1 MTNETILVVDDERL
15 VREMISR
22 RMEKHGFQCL
32 TAGDGHSA
40 LELISKNKI
49 SLVLLDISMPGIS
62 GLDVLANIKEE
73 HPNTMV
79 IMVTAIVDINTA
91 IKAMTSG
98 AYDYLIKPIET
109 EILNISVTRAIEC
122 RNLIIENEEYQRN
135 LEQKVAEQTMEIQKT
150 FINTVTSLVNA
161 LEAKDEYTH
170 GHSERVTDIAIR
182 IARELALTE
191 TDIEKIRLAGLLHD
205 IGKIG
210 VREHIL
216 NKPGKLTEEEFD
228 QVKTHSKIGEHIL
241 RPVIKDKDILDMVIH
256 HHERCD
262 GRGYPDGLVDSQ
274 ISLQAS
280 ILAVADAYDAM
291 TSDRPYRKALSIEEA
306 RAEFRRFTGIQFR
319 LLVVDALFRILDKGI
334 VL

>member
-1 MTNETILVVDDERL
+1 MNETILIVDDEQL
-15 VREMISR
+15 VCDMLSR
-22 RMEKHGFQCL
+22 RLEKLDFQCI
-32 TAGDGHSA
+32 TADNGHNA
-40 LELISKNKI
+40 LELISKNNI
-49 SLVLLDISMPGIS
+49 SLVLLDISMPGMS
-62 GLDVLANIKEE
+62 GIDVLARIKEE
-73 HPNTMV
+73 HTDIVV
-79 IMVTAIVDINTA
+79 IMITAVVDVNIA
-91 IKAMTSG
+91 VKAMTSG
-98 AYDYLIKPIET
+98 AYDYLIKPIEV
-109 EILNISVTRAIEC
+109 EILNISIARAIEH
-122 RNLIIENEEYQRN
+122 RNLILENQEYQRN
-135 LEQKVAEQTMEIQKT
+135 LERKLAEQTEEIQKT

-170 GHSERVTDIAIR
+170 GHSERVTDIAIK
-182 IARELALTE
+182 IARELRIDE
-191 TDIEKIRLAGLLHD
+191 TDVEKIRLAGLLHD

-210 VREHIL
+210 VKEHIL
-216 NKPGKLTEEEFD
+216 NKPGKLTEEEFE

-291 TSDRPYRKALSIEEA
+291 TSDRPYRKALSIEDA
-306 RAEFRRFTGIQFR
+306 RLEFGRFTGIQFR
-319 LLVVDALFRILDKGI
+319 PLVVDALFSILDKGI

>member
-1 MTNETILVVDDERL
+1 MNETILIVDDEQL
-15 VREMISR
+15 VCDMLSR
-22 RMEKHGFQCL
+22 RLEKLDFQCI
-32 TAGDGHSA
+32 TADNGHNA
-40 LELISKNKI
+40 FELISKNNI
-49 SLVLLDISMPGIS
+49 SLVLLDISMPGMS
-62 GLDVLANIKEE
+62 GIDVLARIKEE
-73 HPNTMV
+73 HTDIVV
-79 IMVTAIVDINTA
+79 IMITAVVDVNIA
-91 IKAMTSG
+91 VKAMTSG
-98 AYDYLIKPIET
+98 AYDYLIKPIEV
-109 EILNISVTRAIEC
+109 EILNISIARAIEH
-122 RNLIIENEEYQRN
+122 RNLILENQEYQRN
-135 LEQKVAEQTMEIQKT
+135 LERKLAEQTEEIQKT

-170 GHSERVTDIAIR
+170 GHSERVTDIAIK
-182 IARELALTE
+182 IARELRIDE
-191 TDIEKIRLAGLLHD
+191 TDVEKIRLAGLLHD

-210 VREHIL
+210 VKEHIL
-216 NKPGKLTEEEFD
+216 NKPGKLTEEEFE

-291 TSDRPYRKALSIEEA
+291 TSDRPYRKALSIEDA
-306 RAEFRRFTGIQFR
+306 RLEFGRFTGIQFR
-319 LLVVDALFRILDKGI
+319 PLVVDALFSILDKGI

>member
-1 MTNETILVVDDERL
+1 
-15 VREMISR
+15 
-22 RMEKHGFQCL
+22 
-32 TAGDGHSA
+32 
-40 LELISKNKI
+40 
-49 SLVLLDISMPGIS
+49 MPGIS
-62 GLDVLANIKEE
+62 GIDVLSRIKEE
-73 HPNTMV
+73 HPDTMV
-79 IMVTAIVDINTA
+79 IMITAVVDINTA

-109 EILNISVTRAIEC
+109 EILNVSVTRAIEH
-122 RNLIIENEEYQRN
+122 RNLLIDNKEYQRN
-135 LEQKVAEQTMEIQKT
+135 LEQKVAEQTKEIQKT

-170 GHSERVTDIAIR
+170 GHSERVTDIAIK
-182 IARELALTE
+182 IAREIGIDE
-191 TDIEKIRLAGLLHD
+191 INVEKIRLAGLLHD

-216 NKPGKLTEEEFD
+216 NKPGKLTEEEFEH
-228 QVKTHSKIGEHIL
+228 VKTHSKIGEHIL
-241 RPVIKDKDILDMVIH
+241 RPVIKDKDILDMVVH

-274 ISLQAS
+274 ISLHAS

-291 TSDRPYRKALSIEEA
+291 TSDRPYRKALNIEES
-306 RAEFRRFTGIQFR
+306 RAEFSRFSGIQFCP
-319 LLVVDALFRILDKGI
+319 LVVDALLRILDKGV